1 MLYRCKE
8 NVRAVLLSDAQS
20 FKGASHTQQEDVMAQ
35 SEGFTALS
43 SGRNWANT
51 HFDRNDNLSASQE
64 FFFKKSTLSK
74 DAFELLI
81 NLNWAEEI

>member
-1 MLYRCKE
+1 MLYYCKE

-20 FKGASHTQQEDVMAQ
+20 LKGASHTQQEDVMTQ
-35 SEGFTALS
+35 SEDFTALS

-51 HFDRNDNLSASQE
+51 HFDRNDNLSASQKLK
-64 FFFKKSTLSK
+64 KKSTLSK